1 MYSEQELE
9 TVDLFSIFLN
19 NLLLSGFEIEP
30 YPLTEMLGE
39 ISSEIAIQGAF
50 SQAPSATS
58 NRPVQTSSPTGEE
71 LAKPMDSIQVK
82 HEYHSE
88 NPVWLVPVP

>member
-1 MYSEQELE
+1 MLCIVNKSWILLICLYIL
-9 TVDLFSIFLN
+9 LN
-19 NLLLSGFEIEP
+19 NLISGFEIEP

-50 SQAPSATS
+50 SQAPSAMS
-58 NRPVQTSSPTGEE
+58 NRPVQASSPTGEE

-82 HEYHSE
+82 R
-88 NPVWLVPVP
+88 